1 MILMLGKNF
10 IETAELSLTKVKI
23 HLMELSHYSL
33 LLKGSPDITI
43 VKFIKEN
50 MFQFLLKYINQDFVY
65 VKCQKGFLFVKLDD
79 HLLSLTYGKLI
90 LSIFNE
96 FPCIYMLFDPREMSQ
111 IWYRIRIK
119 LYYRS
124 FIYYSSI
131 FEFLSDN
138 FLPLYCLP

>member
-1 MILMLGKNF
+1 MLGKNF

-65 VKCQKGFLFVKLDD
+65 VKC
-79 HLLSLTYGKLI
+79 
-90 LSIFNE
+90 
-96 FPCIYMLFDPREMSQ
+96 
-111 IWYRIRIK
+111 
-119 LYYRS
+119 
-124 FIYYSSI
+124 
-131 FEFLSDN
+131 
-138 FLPLYCLP
+138 